1 MGFAKIA
8 PSNNI
13 RDFGTLK
20 IGEFFRYKDDIWIK
34 ISDLMAIN
42 ISRTN
47 DKECRKTSFGELYPC
62 ENINIELKVL

>member
-1 MGFAKIA
+1 MGFAK
-8 PSNNI
+8 
-13 RDFGTLK
+13 
-20 IGEFFRYKDDIWIK
+20 
-34 ISDLMAIN
+34 MAIN